1 GAMTNCQSCGTSI
14 LDVDRFCKNCGAPA
28 AASVEDLADTH
39 RFEGSVREATPSAS
53 DVYVAGTTYPLANSS
68 GPLSLTAAFFRN
80 LMQRKALSLFVLVLL
95 FVFVG
100 GGITIA
106 RDAARTRRAARIE
119 QAERN
124 KKAARDKQARQ
135 VEAARRALEEAVQN
149 ALGFKPAAVSA
160 FEYPDTQGIF
170 VTSLTSD
177 DSPAA
182 VARIEAG
189 DVLAELNGQAIRDD
203 GEMMQVLSTL
213 KPGAEVGVKVI
224 RDDQPVTSKIRVAS
238 QSVPPFQP
246 KIEPRDQG
254 FLGTGNVV
262 RRCCVAGTRKWG
274 LEVHRV
280 IDNSPADLAGLQ
292 QGDLITEFDNHSVRT
307 PDELARRIHAAKPRT
322 KIKMKVYRGTAE
334 QTVELTIGHGW

>member
-1 GAMTNCQSCGTSI
+1 MTNCQSCGTSI

-39 RFEGSVREATPSAS
+39 RFEGRVQEASPPVS
-53 DVYVAGTTYPLANSS
+53 DVYVAGTTFPLAKGS
-68 GPLSLTAAFFRN
+68 GPLSLTRSFIRS
-80 LMQRKALSLFVLVLL
+80 LMERKAVSLLVLVLL

-106 RDAARTRRAARIE
+106 RDAARARRAARIE

-124 KKAARDKQARQ
+124 KKAALDKRARQ
-135 VEAARRALEEAVQN
+135 IEAARRALEEAVQN
-149 ALGFKPAAVSA
+149 ALGFTPAVVSA

-189 DVLAELNGQAIRDD
+189 DVLAELNGQVIRDG
-203 GEMMQVLSTL
+203 GELMQALSTL
-213 KPGAEVGVKVI
+213 KPGTEVGVKVI

-292 QGDLITEFDNHSVRT
+292 QGDLITEFDKHIVRT
-307 PDELARRIHAAKPRT
+307 PDELARRIHAAKPRS
-322 KIKMKVYRGTAE
+322 KIKMTVYRGTAE

>member
-1 GAMTNCQSCGTSI
+1 MTNCQSCGTSI
-14 LDVDRFCKNCGAPA
+14 LDIDRFCKNCGAPA

-39 RFEGSVREATPSAS
+39 RFEGRVQEASPPVS
-53 DVYVAGTTYPLANSS
+53 DVYVAGTTYPLAKGSN
-68 GPLSLTAAFFRN
+68 PLTLTRSFIRSL
-80 LMQRKALSLFVLVLL
+80 MERKALSLLVLVLL

-106 RDAARTRRAARIE
+106 RDAARARRAARIE

-124 KKAARDKQARQ
+124 KKAALDKRAKQI
-135 VEAARRALEEAVQN
+135 EAARRELGQAVQN
-149 ALGFKPAAVSA
+149 ALGFTPAVVSA
-160 FEYPDTQGIF
+160 LEYPDTQGIF

-189 DVLAELNGQAIRDD
+189 DVLAELNGQVIRDG
-203 GEMMQVLSTL
+203 GELMQTLSTL
-213 KPGAEVGVKVI
+213 KPGTEVGVKVI
-224 RDDQPVTSKIRVAS
+224 RDDQPMTSKIRVAS

-246 KIEPRDQG
+246 KTEPRDQG

-307 PDELARRIHAAKPRT
+307 PDELARRIHAAKPRN
-322 KIKMKVYRGTAE
+322 KIKMKVYRGTSE
-334 QTVELTIGHGW
+334 QAVELTIGHGW

>member
-1 GAMTNCQSCGTSI
+1 MTNCQSCGTSI

-39 RFEGSVREATPSAS
+39 RFEGRVREASSPVS
-53 DVYVAGTTYPLANSS
+53 DVYVAGTTYPLAKGSS
-68 GPLSLTAAFFRN
+68 PLSFTRSFIATL
-80 LMQRKALSLFVLVLL
+80 LQRKAISLLVLVLL

-106 RDAARTRRAARIE
+106 RDAARARRAARIE

-124 KKAARDKQARQ
+124 KKAALDKRARQ
-135 VEAARRALEEAVQN
+135 IEAARRALEEAVQN

-160 FEYPDTQGIF
+160 SEYPDSQGIF

-307 PDELARRIHAAKPRT
+307 PDELARRIHAAKPRS